1 MQDVLCQS
9 IDAAPAAWL
18 DAGADDT
25 SGALYGGKTTP
36 PPPPP
41 PPVDESIINGTNGD
55 DLLQGSTGDNKIYGG
70 KGEDTVDYRG
80 KLDDYELKFDPEAW
94 QYRLIDKVSGRD
106 GNDLLHGIERLRF
119 DGITVLLKD
128 RGVYLED
135 GTELIAPYVPP
146 PPPEGLDNYIG
157 IWDPITIDLPF
168 EDDGNV
174 VIGIEAIE
182 GTPVWAQWVGPANAD
197 AIELNGIAS
206 LAAGLPF
213 ADA

>member
-1 MQDVLCQS
+1 MQDVSCQS

-18 DAGADDT
+18 DAGADGT

-55 DLLQGSTGDNKIYGG
+55 DVLQGSTGDNKIYGG
-70 KGEDTVDYRG
+70 KGEDTVVYRG
-80 KLDDYELKFDPEAW
+80 TLDDYELKFDPEVW
-94 QYRLIDKVSGRD
+94 QYRIIDKVSGRD
-106 GNDLLHGIERLRF
+106 GNDLLEGIERLQF

-135 GTELIAPYVPP
+135 GTEVIAPYVPP
-146 PPPEGLDNYIG
+146 PPPEGWDTYIG

-168 EDDGNV
+168 VDDGNL

-182 GTPVWAQWVGPANAD
+182 GTPVLAQWVGHANAD
-197 AIELNGIAS
+197 TIELNGIAC
-206 LAAGLPF
+206 LAGGLPF